1 MFHRTLIAASTALC
15 LGLASA
21 AAPAQQ
27 ATCPECQGTLT
38 LNEVVAGPPVEF
50 TSCPECMTTLG
61 TASLTSITCDMLGG
75 TTDGSQC
82 KLLSGKLCPLDSL
95 DSCEVAALPEEDW
108 GEDPASSTADA
119 AGGDDDQ

>member
-15 LGLASA
+15 LALASA

-27 ATCPECQGTLT
+27 ATCPECSGT
-38 LNEVVAGPPVEF
+38 NMMKGIMAGPSVEIIP
-50 TSCPECMTTLG
+50 CPECMTPLG
-61 TASLTSITCDMLGG
+61 TESLAPVTCDMLGG

-82 KLLSGKLCPLDSL
+82 KLPSGKLCPLDSL
-95 DSCEVAALPEEDW
+95 DSCEAAALPEEDW

-119 AGGDDDQ
+119 AGGDGDQ